1 MFIFDYFF
9 IFFIIFIMFI
19 VVVIT
24 AGEKESKLTLKK
36 ESNEM
41 QLDQFFCCCFDEKE
55 KLEATHK
62 FSNA

>member
-1 MFIFDYFF
+1 LVVMFIFDYFF

-41 QLDQFFCCCFDEKE
+41 QFDQFLLLLF
-55 KLEATHK
+55 
-62 FSNA
+62 

>member
-1 MFIFDYFF
+1 
-9 IFFIIFIMFI
+9 MFI

-55 KLEATHK
+55 KLEATH
-62 FSNA
+62 SYRRCVA